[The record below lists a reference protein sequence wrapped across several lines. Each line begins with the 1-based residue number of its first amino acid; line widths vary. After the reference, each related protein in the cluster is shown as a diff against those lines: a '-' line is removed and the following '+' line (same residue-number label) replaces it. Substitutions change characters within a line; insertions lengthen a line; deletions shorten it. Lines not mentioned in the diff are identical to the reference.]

1 YKTKII
7 NLTSNN
13 HIESFGISS
22 RIFEDPTDPIDLTP
36 LLYSVLLILGSV
48 SVIMVIA
55 LTLLFKKRTNYLPED
70 NKKNLG
76 KINNKKDKIKD
87 DINTREE
94 IGIPK

>member
-1 YKTKII
+1 
-7 NLTSNN
+7 
-13 HIESFGISS
+13 
-22 RIFEDPTDPIDLTP
+22 
-36 LLYSVLLILGSV
+36 
-48 SVIMVIA
+48 MVIA